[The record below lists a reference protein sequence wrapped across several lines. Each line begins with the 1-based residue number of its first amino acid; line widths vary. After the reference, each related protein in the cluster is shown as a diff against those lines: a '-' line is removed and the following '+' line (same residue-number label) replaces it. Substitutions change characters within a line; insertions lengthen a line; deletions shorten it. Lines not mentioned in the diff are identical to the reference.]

1 MKAVV
6 IGGGPAGMIAALFA
20 ARNGNEVT
28 ILEKNE
34 KLGKKLYI
42 TGKGRCNVTNA
53 GGREVFFQNVMT
65 NPRFLFSAL
74 RAFDSSDLI
83 DLIENAGV
91 PLKTERGAR
100 VFPVSD
106 KASDITGAFGR
117 MLRQEGVSI
126 RLNSTA
132 SGIGIRDGRVHSVRI
147 ADGSEIPADA
157 VVIATGGLS
166 YPSTGSTGDGY
177 RFAGEAGH
185 AIVSCRPGLVPVET
199 VEDWPKMLAG
209 ITLKNVVLSVF
220 AGEKKLRS
228 EMGEMLFTH
237 FGLSGPLVLSASSI
251 LPEDLTACRFVI
263 DFKPALDEKTLDARL
278 LRDLAENASKDVGNA
293 FHALLP
299 SRLLSTVLALAKI
312 DPTIRVGSF
321 TKKMRTDLL
330 HALKDTCLH
339 VRSLRGFPE
348 AIITRGGVCIR
359 QIDPSTM
366 ESRLVKGL
374 YFAGEVLD
382 LDALTGGFNLQI
394 AWTTG
399 AAAGRS
405 ILS

>member
-1 MKAVV
+1 MKTIV

-53 GGREVFFQNVMT
+53 GGRDVFLQNVMS
-65 NPRFLFSAL
+65 NPRFLFSAI
-74 RAFDSSDLI
+74 RAFDSDDLI

-106 KASDITGAFGR
+106 KASDVTGAFER
-117 MLRQEGVSI
+117 MLRREGVSI
-126 RLNSTA
+126 RLNSA
-132 SGIGIRDGRVHSVRI
+132 VSGIGIRDGRVCSVRM
-147 ADGSEIPADA
+147 ADGSETQADA

-185 AIVSCRPGLVPVET
+185 AIVSCRPGLVPIET
-199 VEDWPKMLAG
+199 EEDWPSRLAG
-209 ITLKNVVLSVF
+209 ITLKNVVLSVY
-220 AGEKKLRS
+220 AGDRKLRS
-228 EMGEMLFTH
+228 ELGEILFTH
-237 FGLSGPLVLSASSI
+237 FGLSGPLVLSASSV
-251 LPEDLTACRFVI
+251 LPEDPAGCRLVI

-278 LRDLAENASKDVGNA
+278 LRDLAENSAKDVGNA

-299 SRLLSTVLALAKI
+299 ARLLAAVFSLAQI
-312 DPTIRVGSF
+312 DPAIRVGSF
-321 TKKMRTDLL
+321 TKKMRMDLL
-330 HALKDTCLH
+330 HALKGTCLR
-339 VRSLRGFPE
+339 VKSLRGFSE
-348 AIITRGGVCIR
+348 AIITKGGINIR
-359 QIDPSTM
+359 QVDPSTM
-366 ESRLVKGL
+366 ESRLVKGMF
-374 YFAGEVLD
+374 FAGEVLD